1 MINKLHLLFYLVI
14 LIVVGAPLAGSSF
27 AAANSQDG
35 QGFYYTVKEGDTVD
49 SISEKFANSPW
60 EKPELWSNNV
70 YLDTSSKIY
79 PGQVVQVFRMPSQ
92 NTMSPLVND
101 IVFYYPNIDGISF
114 IRKTPVRAAGEIF
127 RLNNNG
133 TYAGAVDDKL
143 KVYIAPEAHLQL
155 GDLLTVYRQLASTD
169 YRIGRAVGDKY
180 EVMAIVKVD
189 RFDGTVAEVSVVKAY
204 KPISTGDKVVFYT
217 PRNQEIELIPSNYEV
232 DGIIIAS
239 DQNYTIM
246 GSGMVAFIDKGTVD
260 GIKPGQFYT
269 LYESLSYV
277 TSEPQPPT
285 DNLFQGLAD
294 VFNPRAVREIKT
306 QDVIGEFIVVHA
318 ELNAATVYILRS
330 LQPIAEGTRFRAFV
344 Y

>member
-1 MINKLHLLFYLVI
+1 MINKLRLLFYLMI
-14 LIVVGAPLAGSSF
+14 LITFGAPLSGSVF

-35 QGFYYTVKEGDTVD
+35 QGFYYTVKEGDTLNG
-49 SISEKFANSPW
+49 ISEKFANSPW

-70 YLDTSSKIY
+70 YLDDSSKIY
-79 PGQVVQVFRMPSQ
+79 PGQVVQVFRTPSQ
-92 NTMSPLVND
+92 TAMTPLVSD
-101 IVFYYPNIDGISF
+101 IVFYYPNIDGASF
-114 IRKTPVRAAGEIF
+114 IRKTPVRPAGEIF
-127 RLNNNG
+127 RLKDRG
-133 TYAGAVDDKL
+133 TVAGMVNDKL
-143 KVYIAPEAHLQL
+143 KVYIAPEAQLQL
-155 GDLLTVYRQLASTD
+155 GDLLTVYRQLNSTD

-180 EVMAIVKVD
+180 EVMAIAKVE

-204 KPISTGDKVVFYT
+204 KPITIGDKVVFYT
-217 PRNQEIELIPSNYEV
+217 PRNQEIELLPSNYEV

-239 DQNYTIM
+239 DQNYSMM

-269 LYESLSYV
+269 LYETSSYV

-285 DNLFQGLAD
+285 DNLFQGLANA
-294 VFNPRAVREIKT
+294 FNPRAVREIKT
-306 QDVIGEFIVVHA
+306 HDVVGEFIVVHA
-318 ELNAATVYILRS
+318 ELNASTVYILRS

>member
-14 LIVVGAPLAGSSF
+14 FTAFGAPLAGLSF

-35 QGFYYTVKEGDTVD
+35 QGFYYTVKEGDTLN
-49 SISEKFANSPW
+49 SISEKFANAPW
-60 EKPELWSNNV
+60 EKPALWSNNV
-70 YLDTSSKIY
+70 YLDDTSTIY
-79 PGQVVQVFRMPSQ
+79 PGQVVQVFRAPSQ
-92 NTMSPLVND
+92 NAMTPLVND
-101 IVFYYPNIDGISF
+101 IVFYYPNIDGASF
-114 IRKTPVRAAGEIF
+114 IRKTPVRPAGEIF
-127 RLNNNG
+127 RLNDRG

-155 GDLLTVYRQLASTD
+155 GDLLTVYRQLSSSD
-169 YRIGRAVGDKY
+169 YRIGRSVGDKY

-217 PRNQEIELIPSNYEV
+217 PRNQEIELLPSNYEV
-232 DGIIIAS
+232 DGAIIAS
-239 DQNYTIM
+239 DQNYSMM
-246 GSGMVAFIDKGTVD
+246 GSGMVAFIDKGTDD

-269 LYESLSYV
+269 LYETASYV

-285 DNLFQGLAD
+285 DNLLQGLAD
-294 VFNPRAVREIKT
+294 GFSSRGIREIKT
-306 QDVIGEFIVVHA
+306 HDVVGEFIVVHA
-318 ELNAATVYILRS
+318 EPNAATVYILRS
-330 LQPIAEGTRFRAFV
+330 LRPIGEGTRFRAFV